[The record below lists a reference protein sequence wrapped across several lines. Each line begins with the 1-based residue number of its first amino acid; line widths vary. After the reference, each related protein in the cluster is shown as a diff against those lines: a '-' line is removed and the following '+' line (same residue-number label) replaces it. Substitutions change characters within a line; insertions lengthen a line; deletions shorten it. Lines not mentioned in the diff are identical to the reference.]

1 MLAHQMD
8 GGDGAAAAEATRQQ
22 CTDRRNGDDR
32 PTDAV
37 SWLADMTPEAINVM
51 PEAYVGSGSV
61 LMSIDNDT

>member
-1 MLAHQMD
+1 MEKTALLLLLPLDNNAPTVVM
-8 GGDGAAAAEATRQQ
+8 ET
-22 CTDRRNGDDR
+22 TDRPTDR
-32 PTDAV
+32 LTDAV